1 MPVLLNH
8 LKPITSKLVSI
19 ASILLSLSTLLVCT
33 ESQSQENDLTIGIAD
48 LVVNKVYGN
57 SLSSRIK
64 NGQNILANQRIRTGR
79 NSATSIS
86 LKDDSILKIG
96 EIADVYMDNIVF
108 DRTGSSLNGSM
119 EMVTGLLR
127 FTSGKIHRMNLKIQT
142 GNLTIG
148 IRGTQFDLLANRSKT
163 EIKVTQGQVQ
173 VSKGGLKTLVSEGQ
187 IYLADENT
195 SSGFR
200 KKISKDLKQ
209 AILKLERLTSNK
221 LIRENDINNSK
232 KEKGIS
238 ANNKN
243 QNLLQIYTTKG
254 LITVRMLPSV
264 AEKHVTRIKE
274 LVTQKFYDN
283 LIFHSVRKGF
293 AVETG
298 DPTGTGSGGSG
309 EKLLAEISKTPFER
323 GTVAMKRNRNE
334 PNSGDSQFFIT
345 LRRAPHL
352 DGKYTIWGRVV
363 EGMELL
369 EQFQAGNPPSNPER
383 IINIKIAD

>member
-1 MPVLLNH
+1 LPVLLNH
-8 LKPITSKLVSI
+8 LKPIASKLASM
-19 ASILLSLSTLLVCT
+19 ASILLSLSTFLICT
-33 ESQSQENDLTIGIAD
+33 GSQAQENNLTIGIAD

-64 NGQNILANQRIRTGR
+64 NGQKILANQRIRTGR

-86 LKDDSILKIG
+86 LKDDSIIKIG
-96 EIADVYMDNIVF
+96 EIADVYMDNIIF

-187 IYLADENT
+187 VYIADENT

-200 KKISKDLKQ
+200 KKISKELKQ
-209 AILKLERLTSNK
+209 AILKLESLTGKKLTSV
-221 LIRENDINNSK
+221 NDINSSEE
-232 KEKGIS
+232 EKRIS
-238 ANNKN
+238 SNNR
-243 QNLLQIYTTKG
+243 NLLQIYTTKG

-323 GTVAMKRNRNE
+323 GTVAMKRNRND

-352 DGKYTIWGRVV
+352 DGKYTIWGKVI
-363 EGMELL
+363 EGMGLL

>member
-1 MPVLLNH
+1 MPVSLNY
-8 LKPITSKLVSI
+8 LKPIASKLASM
-19 ASILLSLSTLLVCT
+19 ASILLSLSTLLICT
-33 ESQSQENDLTIGIAD
+33 ESQSQENNLTIGIAD

-64 NGQNILANQRIRTGR
+64 NGQKILANQRIRTGR

-86 LKDDSILKIG
+86 LKDNSIIKIG
-96 EIADVYMDNIVF
+96 EIADVYMDNIIF
-108 DRTGSSLNGSM
+108 DRTESSLNGSM

-187 IYLADENT
+187 VYLADENT

-200 KKISKDLKQ
+200 KKISKELKQ
-209 AILKLERLTSNK
+209 AILKLESLTGKELTS
-221 LIRENDINNSK
+221 ENDINSSEEEK
-232 KEKGIS
+232 KVLS
-238 ANNKN
+238 NNR
-243 QNLLQIYTTKG
+243 NLLQIYTTKG
-254 LITVRMLPSV
+254 LITVRMLPSL

-309 EKLLAEISKTPFER
+309 EKLLAEISKTRFER
-323 GTVAMKRNRNE
+323 GTVAMKRNRND

-352 DGKYTIWGRVV
+352 DGKYTIWGKVI
-363 EGMELL
+363 EGMGLL
-369 EQFQAGNPPSNPER
+369 EQFQAGNPPPNPER
-383 IINIKIAD
+383 IMNIKIAD

>member
-1 MPVLLNH
+1 MPVSLNH
-8 LKPITSKLVSI
+8 LKPITSKLASI
-19 ASILLSLSTLLVCT
+19 ATILLSLSTLLVCT
-33 ESQSQENDLTIGIAD
+33 EPQSQENNLTIGIAD
-48 LVVNKVYGN
+48 LVVNKVFGN
-57 SLSSRIK
+57 SLSSRIE

-79 NSATSIS
+79 DSATSIS
-86 LKDDSILKIG
+86 LKDDSIIKIG

-195 SSGFR
+195 SSGLR
-200 KKISKDLKQ
+200 KKISKELKQ
-209 AILKLERLTSNK
+209 AILKLESLTGNK
-221 LIRENDINNSK
+221 LISKNDINNREEEK
-232 KEKGIS
+232 KIS
-238 ANNKN
+238 SNN
-243 QNLLQIYTTKG
+243 QNLLKIYTTKG
-254 LITVRMLPSV
+254 LITIRMLPSL
-264 AEKHVTRIKE
+264 AERHVTRIKE

-309 EKLLAEISKTPFER
+309 KKLLAEISKTPFER
-323 GTVAMKRNRNE
+323 GTVAMKRNRNN

-352 DGKYTIWGRVV
+352 DGKYTIWGKVIG
-363 EGMELL
+363 GMGLL
-369 EQFQAGNPPSNPER
+369 EEFQAGNPPINPER

>member
-1 MPVLLNH
+1 LPVSLNH
-8 LKPITSKLVSI
+8 LKPITSKLASI
-19 ASILLSLSTLLVCT
+19 ATILLSLSTLLVCT
-33 ESQSQENDLTIGIAD
+33 EPQSQENNLTIGIAD
-48 LVVNKVYGN
+48 LVVNKVFGN
-57 SLSSRIK
+57 SLSSRIE

-79 NSATSIS
+79 DSATSIS
-86 LKDDSILKIG
+86 LKDDSIIKIG

-195 SSGFR
+195 SSGLR
-200 KKISKDLKQ
+200 KKISKELKQ
-209 AILKLERLTSNK
+209 AILKLESLTGNK
-221 LIRENDINNSK
+221 LISKNDINNREEEK
-232 KEKGIS
+232 KIS
-238 ANNKN
+238 SNN
-243 QNLLQIYTTKG
+243 QNLLKIYTTKG
-254 LITVRMLPSV
+254 LITIRMLPSL
-264 AEKHVTRIKE
+264 AERHVTRIKE

-309 EKLLAEISKTPFER
+309 KKLLAEISKTPFER
-323 GTVAMKRNRNE
+323 GTVAMKRNRNN

-352 DGKYTIWGRVV
+352 DGKYTIWGKVIG
-363 EGMELL
+363 GMGLL
-369 EQFQAGNPPSNPER
+369 EEFQAGNPPINPER

>member
-1 MPVLLNH
+1 MPISLNH
-8 LKPITSKLVSI
+8 LKPIASKL
-19 ASILLSLSTLLVCT
+19 ASMASMLLTLSTFLICT
-33 ESQSQENDLTIGIAD
+33 GSQAQENNLTIGIAD

-64 NGQNILANQRIRTGR
+64 NGQKILANQRIRTGR

-86 LKDDSILKIG
+86 LKDDSIIKIG
-96 EIADVYMDNIVF
+96 EIADVYMDNIIF

-187 IYLADENT
+187 VYIADENT

-200 KKISKDLKQ
+200 KKISKELKQ
-209 AILKLERLTSNK
+209 AILKLESLTGKKLTSV
-221 LIRENDINNSK
+221 NDINSSEE
-232 KEKGIS
+232 EKRIS
-238 ANNKN
+238 SNNR
-243 QNLLQIYTTKG
+243 NLLQIYTTKG

-323 GTVAMKRNRNE
+323 GTVAMKRNRND

-352 DGKYTIWGRVV
+352 DGKYTIWGKVI
-363 EGMELL
+363 EGMGLL

>member
-8 LKPITSKLVSI
+8 LKPIASKLASM
-19 ASILLSLSTLLVCT
+19 ASILLSLSTFLICT
-33 ESQSQENDLTIGIAD
+33 GSQAQENNLTIGIAD

-64 NGQNILANQRIRTGR
+64 NGQKILANQRIRTGR

-86 LKDDSILKIG
+86 LKDDSIIKIG
-96 EIADVYMDNIVF
+96 EIADVYMDNIIF

-187 IYLADENT
+187 VYIADENT

-200 KKISKDLKQ
+200 KKISKELKQ
-209 AILKLERLTSNK
+209 AILKLESLTGKKLTSV
-221 LIRENDINNSK
+221 NDINSSEE
-232 KEKGIS
+232 EKRIS
-238 ANNKN
+238 SNNR
-243 QNLLQIYTTKG
+243 NLLQIYTTKG
-254 LITVRMLPSV
+254 LITVRMLPSL

-323 GTVAMKRNRNE
+323 GTVAMKRNRND

-352 DGKYTIWGRVV
+352 DGKYTIWGKVI
-363 EGMELL
+363 EGMGLL

>member
-1 MPVLLNH
+1 M
-8 LKPITSKLVSI
+8 
-19 ASILLSLSTLLVCT
+19 ASILLSLSTLLICT
-33 ESQSQENDLTIGIAD
+33 ESQSQENNLTIGIAD

-57 SLSSRIK
+57 SLTSRIK
-64 NGQNILANQRIRTGR
+64 NGQKIRANQRVRTGR

-86 LKDDSILKIG
+86 LKDNSIIKIG
-96 EIADVYMDNIVF
+96 EIADVYMDNIIF
-108 DRTGSSLNGSM
+108 DRTESSLNGSM

-127 FTSGKIHRMNLKIQT
+127 FTSGKIHKMNLKVQT

-148 IRGTQFDLLANRSKT
+148 IRGTQFDLLANHSKT

-187 IYLADENT
+187 VYLADENT

-200 KKISKDLKQ
+200 KEISKELKQ
-209 AILKLERLTSNK
+209 AILNLESLTGKKLTSESSEEERK
-221 LIRENDINNSK
+221 VSSNNR
-232 KEKGIS
+232 
-238 ANNKN
+238 
-243 QNLLQIYTTKG
+243 NLLQIYTTKG
-254 LITVRMLPSV
+254 LITVRMLPSL

-323 GTVAMKRNRNE
+323 GTVAMKRNRND

-352 DGKYTIWGRVV
+352 DGKYTIWGKVI
-363 EGMELL
+363 EGMGLL
-369 EQFQAGNPPSNPER
+369 EQFQAGNPPSNPET

>member
-1 MPVLLNH
+1 MPVSLNH
-8 LKPITSKLVSI
+8 LKPITSKLASI
-19 ASILLSLSTLLVCT
+19 ATILLSLSTLLICT
-33 ESQSQENDLTIGIAD
+33 EPQSQENNLTIGIAD
-48 LVVNKVYGN
+48 LVVNKVFGN
-57 SLSSRIK
+57 SLSSRIE

-79 NSATSIS
+79 DSATSIS
-86 LKDDSILKIG
+86 LKDDSIIKIG

-195 SSGFR
+195 SSGLR
-200 KKISKDLKQ
+200 KKISKELKQ
-209 AILKLERLTSNK
+209 AILKLESLTGNK
-221 LIRENDINNSK
+221 LISKNDINNREEEK
-232 KEKGIS
+232 KIS
-238 ANNKN
+238 SNN
-243 QNLLQIYTTKG
+243 QNLLKIYTTKG
-254 LITVRMLPSV
+254 LITIRMLPSL
-264 AEKHVTRIKE
+264 AERHVTRIKE

-309 EKLLAEISKTPFER
+309 KKLLAEISKTPFER
-323 GTVAMKRNRNE
+323 GTVAMKRNRNN

-352 DGKYTIWGRVV
+352 DGKYTIWGKVIG
-363 EGMELL
+363 GMGLL
-369 EQFQAGNPPSNPER
+369 EEFQAGNPPINPER

>member
-1 MPVLLNH
+1 M
-8 LKPITSKLVSI
+8 
-19 ASILLSLSTLLVCT
+19 ASILLSLSTFLICT
-33 ESQSQENDLTIGIAD
+33 GSQAQENNLTIGIAD

-64 NGQNILANQRIRTGR
+64 NGQKILANQRIRTGR

-86 LKDDSILKIG
+86 LKDDSIIKIG
-96 EIADVYMDNIVF
+96 EIADVYMDNIIF

-187 IYLADENT
+187 VYIADENT

-200 KKISKDLKQ
+200 KKISKELKQ
-209 AILKLERLTSNK
+209 AILKLESLTGKKLTSV
-221 LIRENDINNSK
+221 NDINSSEE
-232 KEKGIS
+232 EKRIS
-238 ANNKN
+238 SNNR
-243 QNLLQIYTTKG
+243 NLLQIYTTKG

-323 GTVAMKRNRNE
+323 GTVAMKRNRND

-352 DGKYTIWGRVV
+352 DGKYTIWGKVI
-363 EGMELL
+363 EGMGLL

>member
-1 MPVLLNH
+1 MPISLNH
-8 LKPITSKLVSI
+8 LKPIASKL
-19 ASILLSLSTLLVCT
+19 ASMASMLLTLSTFLICT
-33 ESQSQENDLTIGIAD
+33 GSQAQENNLTIGIAD

-64 NGQNILANQRIRTGR
+64 NGQKILANQRIRTGR

-86 LKDDSILKIG
+86 LKDDSIIKIG
-96 EIADVYMDNIVF
+96 EIADVYMDNIIF

-187 IYLADENT
+187 VYIADENT

-200 KKISKDLKQ
+200 KKISKELKQ
-209 AILKLERLTSNK
+209 AILKLESLTGKKLTSV
-221 LIRENDINNSK
+221 NDINSSEE
-232 KEKGIS
+232 EKRIS
-238 ANNKN
+238 SNNR
-243 QNLLQIYTTKG
+243 NLLQIYTTKG

-323 GTVAMKRNRNE
+323 GTVAMKRNRND

-352 DGKYTIWGRVV
+352 DGKYTIWGKVI
-363 EGMELL
+363 EGMGLL
-369 EQFQAGNPPSNPER
+369 EQFQAGNSPSNPER

>member
-1 MPVLLNH
+1 LPVSLNY
-8 LKPITSKLVSI
+8 LKPIASKLASM
-19 ASILLSLSTLLVCT
+19 ASILLSLSTLLICT
-33 ESQSQENDLTIGIAD
+33 ESQSQENNLTIGIAD

-64 NGQNILANQRIRTGR
+64 NGQKILTNQRIRTGR

-86 LKDDSILKIG
+86 LKDNSIIKIG
-96 EIADVYMDNIVF
+96 EIADVYMDNIIF
-108 DRTGSSLNGSM
+108 DRTESSLNGSM

-187 IYLADENT
+187 VYLADENT

-200 KKISKDLKQ
+200 KKISKELKQ
-209 AILKLERLTSNK
+209 AILKLESLTGKELTS
-221 LIRENDINNSK
+221 ENDINSSEEEK
-232 KEKGIS
+232 KVLS
-238 ANNKN
+238 NNR
-243 QNLLQIYTTKG
+243 NLLQIYTTKG
-254 LITVRMLPSV
+254 LITVRMLPSL

-309 EKLLAEISKTPFER
+309 EKLLAEISKTRFER
-323 GTVAMKRNRNE
+323 GTVAMKRNRND

-352 DGKYTIWGRVV
+352 DGKYTIWGKVI
-363 EGMELL
+363 EGMGLL
-369 EQFQAGNPPSNPER
+369 EQFQAGNPPPNPER
-383 IINIKIAD
+383 IMNIKIAD

>member
-1 MPVLLNH
+1 MPVSLNH
-8 LKPITSKLVSI
+8 LKPITSKLASI
-19 ASILLSLSTLLVCT
+19 ATILLSLSTLLVCT
-33 ESQSQENDLTIGIAD
+33 EPQSKENNLTIGIAD
-48 LVVNKVYGN
+48 LVVNKVFGN
-57 SLSSRIK
+57 SLSSRIE

-79 NSATSIS
+79 DSATSIS
-86 LKDDSILKIG
+86 LKDDSIIKIG

-195 SSGFR
+195 SSGLR
-200 KKISKDLKQ
+200 KKISKELKQ
-209 AILKLERLTSNK
+209 AILKLESLTGNK
-221 LIRENDINNSK
+221 LISKNDINNREEEK
-232 KEKGIS
+232 KIS
-238 ANNKN
+238 SNN
-243 QNLLQIYTTKG
+243 QNLLKIYTTKG
-254 LITVRMLPSV
+254 LITIRMLPSL
-264 AEKHVTRIKE
+264 AERHVTRIKE

-309 EKLLAEISKTPFER
+309 KKLLAEISKTPFER
-323 GTVAMKRNRNE
+323 GTVAMKRNRNN

-352 DGKYTIWGRVV
+352 DGKYTIWGKVIG
-363 EGMELL
+363 GMGLL
-369 EQFQAGNPPSNPER
+369 EEFQAGNPPINPER

>member
-1 MPVLLNH
+1 MPVSLNY
-8 LKPITSKLVSI
+8 LKLIASKLASM
-19 ASILLSLSTLLVCT
+19 ASILLSLSTLLICT
-33 ESQSQENDLTIGIAD
+33 ESQSQENNLTIGIAD

-57 SLSSRIK
+57 SLTSRIK
-64 NGQNILANQRIRTGR
+64 NGQKIRANQRVRTGR

-86 LKDDSILKIG
+86 LKDNSIIKIG
-96 EIADVYMDNIVF
+96 EIADVYMDNIIF
-108 DRTGSSLNGSM
+108 DRTESSLNGSM

-127 FTSGKIHRMNLKIQT
+127 FTSGKIHKMNLKVQT

-148 IRGTQFDLLANRSKT
+148 IRGTQFDLLANHSKT

-187 IYLADENT
+187 VYLADENT

-200 KKISKDLKQ
+200 KEISKELKQ
-209 AILKLERLTSNK
+209 AILKLESLTGKKLTSESSEEERK
-221 LIRENDINNSK
+221 VSSNNR
-232 KEKGIS
+232 
-238 ANNKN
+238 
-243 QNLLQIYTTKG
+243 NLLQIYTTKG
-254 LITVRMLPSV
+254 LITVRMLPSL

-323 GTVAMKRNRNE
+323 GTVAMKRNRND

-352 DGKYTIWGRVV
+352 DGKYTIWGKVI
-363 EGMELL
+363 EGMGLL
-369 EQFQAGNPPSNPER
+369 EQFQAGNPPSNPET

>member
-8 LKPITSKLVSI
+8 LKPIASKLASM
-19 ASILLSLSTLLVCT
+19 ASILLSLSTFLICT
-33 ESQSQENDLTIGIAD
+33 GSQAQENNLTIGIAD

-64 NGQNILANQRIRTGR
+64 NGQKILANQRIRTGR

-86 LKDDSILKIG
+86 LKDDSIIKIG
-96 EIADVYMDNIVF
+96 EIADVYMDNIIF

-187 IYLADENT
+187 VYIADENT

-200 KKISKDLKQ
+200 KKISKELKQ
-209 AILKLERLTSNK
+209 AILKLESLTGKKLTSV
-221 LIRENDINNSK
+221 NDINSSEE
-232 KEKGIS
+232 EKRIS
-238 ANNKN
+238 SNNR
-243 QNLLQIYTTKG
+243 NLLQIYTTKG

-323 GTVAMKRNRNE
+323 GTVAMKRNRND

-352 DGKYTIWGRVV
+352 DGKYTIWGKVI
-363 EGMELL
+363 EGMGLI
-369 EQFQAGNPPSNPER
+369 EQFQAGNPP
-383 IINIKIAD
+383 

>member
-1 MPVLLNH
+1 MPVSLNY
-8 LKPITSKLVSI
+8 LKPIASKLASM
-19 ASILLSLSTLLVCT
+19 ASILLSLSTLLICT
-33 ESQSQENDLTIGIAD
+33 ESQSQENNLTIGIAD

-64 NGQNILANQRIRTGR
+64 NGQKILTNQRIRTGR

-86 LKDDSILKIG
+86 LKDNSIIKIG
-96 EIADVYMDNIVF
+96 EIADVYMDNIIF
-108 DRTGSSLNGSM
+108 DRTESSLNGSM

-187 IYLADENT
+187 VYLADENT

-200 KKISKDLKQ
+200 KKISKELKQ
-209 AILKLERLTSNK
+209 AILKLESLTGKKLTS
-221 LIRENDINNSK
+221 ENDINSSEEEK
-232 KEKGIS
+232 KVLS
-238 ANNKN
+238 NNR
-243 QNLLQIYTTKG
+243 NLLQIYTTKG
-254 LITVRMLPSV
+254 LITVRMLPSL

-309 EKLLAEISKTPFER
+309 EKLLAEISKTRFER
-323 GTVAMKRNRNE
+323 GTVAMKRNRND

-352 DGKYTIWGRVV
+352 DGKYTIWGKVI
-363 EGMELL
+363 EGMGLL
-369 EQFQAGNPPSNPER
+369 EQFQAGNPPPNPER
-383 IINIKIAD
+383 IMNIKIAD

>member
-1 MPVLLNH
+1 MPVSLNY
-8 LKPITSKLVSI
+8 LKPIASKLASM
-19 ASILLSLSTLLVCT
+19 ASILLSLSTLLICT
-33 ESQSQENDLTIGIAD
+33 ESQSQENNLTIGIAD

-64 NGQNILANQRIRTGR
+64 NGQKILTNQRIRTGR

-86 LKDDSILKIG
+86 LKDNSIIKIG
-96 EIADVYMDNIVF
+96 EIADVYMDNIIF
-108 DRTGSSLNGSM
+108 DRTESSLNGSM

-187 IYLADENT
+187 VYLADENT

-200 KKISKDLKQ
+200 KKISKELKQ
-209 AILKLERLTSNK
+209 AILKLESLTGKELTS
-221 LIRENDINNSK
+221 ENDINSSEEEK
-232 KEKGIS
+232 KVLS
-238 ANNKN
+238 NNR
-243 QNLLQIYTTKG
+243 NLLQIYTTKG
-254 LITVRMLPSV
+254 LITVRMLPSL

-309 EKLLAEISKTPFER
+309 EKLLAEISKTRFER
-323 GTVAMKRNRNE
+323 GTVAMKRNRND

-352 DGKYTIWGRVV
+352 DGKYTIWGKVI
-363 EGMELL
+363 EGMGLL
-369 EQFQAGNPPSNPER
+369 EQFQAGNPPPNPER
-383 IINIKIAD
+383 IMNIKIAD

>member
-8 LKPITSKLVSI
+8 LKPIASKLASM
-19 ASILLSLSTLLVCT
+19 ASILLSLSTFLICT
-33 ESQSQENDLTIGIAD
+33 GSQAQENNLTIGIAD

-64 NGQNILANQRIRTGR
+64 NGQKILANQRIRTGR

-86 LKDDSILKIG
+86 LKDDSIIKIG
-96 EIADVYMDNIVF
+96 EIADVYMDNIIF

-187 IYLADENT
+187 VYIADENT

-200 KKISKDLKQ
+200 KKISKELKQ
-209 AILKLERLTSNK
+209 AILKLESLTGKKLTSV
-221 LIRENDINNSK
+221 NDINSSEE
-232 KEKGIS
+232 EKRIS
-238 ANNKN
+238 SNNR
-243 QNLLQIYTTKG
+243 NLLQIYTTKG

-323 GTVAMKRNRNE
+323 GTVAMKRNRND

-352 DGKYTIWGRVV
+352 DGKYTIWGKVI
-363 EGMELL
+363 EGMGLL

>member
-1 MPVLLNH
+1 
-8 LKPITSKLVSI
+8 
-19 ASILLSLSTLLVCT
+19 
-33 ESQSQENDLTIGIAD
+33 
-48 LVVNKVYGN
+48 
-57 SLSSRIK
+57 
-64 NGQNILANQRIRTGR
+64 
-79 NSATSIS
+79 
-86 LKDDSILKIG
+86 
-96 EIADVYMDNIVF
+96 MDNIVF

-119 EMVTGLLR
+119 EMVSGLLR
-127 FTSGKIHRMNLKIQT
+127 FTSGKIHRINLKIQT

-187 IYLADENT
+187 VYLADENT
-195 SSGFR
+195 KSGFR
-200 KKISKDLKQ
+200 KKISKELKQ
-209 AILKLERLTSNK
+209 AILKLESLTGNK
-221 LIRENDINNSK
+221 LISENDINNREEEK
-232 KEKGIS
+232 KIS
-238 ANNKN
+238 SNN

-254 LITVRMLPSV
+254 LITVKMLPSV
-264 AEKHVTRIKE
+264 AERHVTRIKE

-323 GTVAMKRNRNE
+323 GTVAMKRNRND

-352 DGKYTIWGRVV
+352 DGKYTIWGKVI
-363 EGMELL
+363 EGMGLL

>member
-1 MPVLLNH
+1 LPVLLNH
-8 LKPITSKLVSI
+8 LKPIASKL
-19 ASILLSLSTLLVCT
+19 ASMASMLLTLSTFLICT
-33 ESQSQENDLTIGIAD
+33 GSQAQENNLTIGIAD

-64 NGQNILANQRIRTGR
+64 NGQKILANQRIRTGR

-86 LKDDSILKIG
+86 LKDDSIIKIG
-96 EIADVYMDNIVF
+96 EIADVYMDNIIF

-163 EIKVTQGQVQ
+163 EIQVTQGQVQ

-187 IYLADENT
+187 VYIADENT

-200 KKISKDLKQ
+200 KKISKELKQ
-209 AILKLERLTSNK
+209 AILKLESLTGKKLTSV
-221 LIRENDINNSK
+221 NDINSSEE
-232 KEKGIS
+232 EKRIS
-238 ANNKN
+238 SNNR
-243 QNLLQIYTTKG
+243 NLLQIYTTKG

-323 GTVAMKRNRNE
+323 GTVAMKRNRND

-352 DGKYTIWGRVV
+352 DGKYTIWGKVI
-363 EGMELL
+363 EGMGLL

>member
-1 MPVLLNH
+1 MPISLNH
-8 LKPITSKLVSI
+8 LKPIASKLASM
-19 ASILLSLSTLLVCT
+19 ASILLSISTFLICT
-33 ESQSQENDLTIGIAD
+33 GSQAQENNLTIGIAD

-64 NGQNILANQRIRTGR
+64 NGQKILANQRIRTGR

-86 LKDDSILKIG
+86 LKDDSIIKIG
-96 EIADVYMDNIVF
+96 EIADVYMDNIIF

-163 EIKVTQGQVQ
+163 EIQVTQGQVQ

-187 IYLADENT
+187 VYLADENT

-200 KKISKDLKQ
+200 KKISKELKQ
-209 AILKLERLTSNK
+209 AILKLESLTGKKLTSV
-221 LIRENDINNSK
+221 NDINSSEE
-232 KEKGIS
+232 EKRIS
-238 ANNKN
+238 SNNR
-243 QNLLQIYTTKG
+243 NLLQIYTTKG

-323 GTVAMKRNRNE
+323 GTVAMKRNRND

-352 DGKYTIWGRVV
+352 DGKYTIWGKVI
-363 EGMELL
+363 EGMGLL

>member
-1 MPVLLNH
+1 MPVSLNY
-8 LKPITSKLVSI
+8 LKLIASKLASM
-19 ASILLSLSTLLVCT
+19 ASILLSLSTLLICT
-33 ESQSQENDLTIGIAD
+33 ESQSQENNLTIGIAD

-57 SLSSRIK
+57 SLTSRIK
-64 NGQNILANQRIRTGR
+64 NGQKIRANQRVRTGR

-86 LKDDSILKIG
+86 LKDNSIIKIG
-96 EIADVYMDNIVF
+96 EIADVYMDNIIF

-127 FTSGKIHRMNLKIQT
+127 FTSGKIHKMNLKVQT

-148 IRGTQFDLLANRSKT
+148 IRGTQFDLLANHSKT

-187 IYLADENT
+187 VYLADENT

-200 KKISKDLKQ
+200 KEISKELKQ
-209 AILKLERLTSNK
+209 AILKLESLTGKKLTSESSEEEK
-221 LIRENDINNSK
+221 KGPSNNR
-232 KEKGIS
+232 
-238 ANNKN
+238 
-243 QNLLQIYTTKG
+243 NLLQIYTTKG
-254 LITVRMLPSV
+254 LITVRMLPSL

-323 GTVAMKRNRNE
+323 GTVAMKRNRND

-352 DGKYTIWGRVV
+352 DGKYTIWGKVI
-363 EGMELL
+363 EGMGLL

>member
-8 LKPITSKLVSI
+8 LKPIASKLASM
-19 ASILLSLSTLLVCT
+19 ASILLSLSTFLICT
-33 ESQSQENDLTIGIAD
+33 GSQAQENNLTIGIAD

-64 NGQNILANQRIRTGR
+64 NGQKILANQRIRTGR

-86 LKDDSILKIG
+86 LKDDSIIKIG
-96 EIADVYMDNIVF
+96 EIADVYMDNIIF

-187 IYLADENT
+187 VYIADENT

-200 KKISKDLKQ
+200 KKISKELKQ
-209 AILKLERLTSNK
+209 AILKLESLTGKKLTSV
-221 LIRENDINNSK
+221 NDINSSEE
-232 KEKGIS
+232 EKRIS
-238 ANNKN
+238 SNNR
-243 QNLLQIYTTKG
+243 NLLQIYTTKG
-254 LITVRMLPSV
+254 LITVIMLPSV

-323 GTVAMKRNRNE
+323 GTVAMKRNRND

-352 DGKYTIWGRVV
+352 DGKYTIWGKVI
-363 EGMELL
+363 EGMGLL

>member
-1 MPVLLNH
+1 LPVSLNH
-8 LKPITSKLVSI
+8 LKPITSKLASI
-19 ASILLSLSTLLVCT
+19 ATILLSLSTLLVCT
-33 ESQSQENDLTIGIAD
+33 EPQSKENNLTIGIAD
-48 LVVNKVYGN
+48 LVVNKVFGN
-57 SLSSRIK
+57 SLSSRIE

-79 NSATSIS
+79 DSATSIS
-86 LKDDSILKIG
+86 LKDDSIIKIG

-195 SSGFR
+195 SSGLR
-200 KKISKDLKQ
+200 KKISKELKQ
-209 AILKLERLTSNK
+209 AILKLESLTGNK
-221 LIRENDINNSK
+221 LISKNDINNREEEK
-232 KEKGIS
+232 KIS
-238 ANNKN
+238 SNN
-243 QNLLQIYTTKG
+243 QNLLKIYTTKG
-254 LITVRMLPSV
+254 LITIRMLPSL
-264 AEKHVTRIKE
+264 AERHVTRIKE

-309 EKLLAEISKTPFER
+309 KKLLAEISKTPFER
-323 GTVAMKRNRNE
+323 GTVAMKRNRNN

-352 DGKYTIWGRVV
+352 DGKYTIWGKVIG
-363 EGMELL
+363 GMGLL
-369 EQFQAGNPPSNPER
+369 EEFQAGNPPINPER

>member
-1 MPVLLNH
+1 MPISLNH
-8 LKPITSKLVSI
+8 LKPIASKL
-19 ASILLSLSTLLVCT
+19 ASMASMLLTLSTFLICT
-33 ESQSQENDLTIGIAD
+33 GSQAQENNLTIGIAD

-64 NGQNILANQRIRTGR
+64 NGQKILANQRIRTGR

-86 LKDDSILKIG
+86 LKDDSIIKIG
-96 EIADVYMDNIVF
+96 EIADVYMDNIIF

-187 IYLADENT
+187 VYLADENT

-200 KKISKDLKQ
+200 KKISKELKQ
-209 AILKLERLTSNK
+209 AILKLESLTGKELTS
-221 LIRENDINNSK
+221 ENDINSSEEEK
-232 KEKGIS
+232 KVLS
-238 ANNKN
+238 NNR
-243 QNLLQIYTTKG
+243 NLLQIYTTKG
-254 LITVRMLPSV
+254 LITVRMLPSL

-309 EKLLAEISKTPFER
+309 EKLLAEISKTRFER
-323 GTVAMKRNRNE
+323 GTVAMKRNRND

-352 DGKYTIWGRVV
+352 DGKYTIWGKVI
-363 EGMELL
+363 EGMGLL
-369 EQFQAGNPPSNPER
+369 EQFQAGNPPPNPER
-383 IINIKIAD
+383 IMNIKIAD

>member
-1 MPVLLNH
+1 MPVSLNY
-8 LKPITSKLVSI
+8 LKPITSKLASM
-19 ASILLSLSTLLVCT
+19 ASILLSLSTLLICT
-33 ESQSQENDLTIGIAD
+33 ESQSQENNLTIGIAD

-64 NGQNILANQRIRTGR
+64 NGQKILANQRIRTGR

-86 LKDDSILKIG
+86 LKDNSIIKIG
-96 EIADVYMDNIVF
+96 EIADVYMDNIIF
-108 DRTGSSLNGSM
+108 DRTESSLNGSM

-148 IRGTQFDLLANRSKT
+148 IRGTQFDLLANRNKT

-187 IYLADENT
+187 VYLADENT

-200 KKISKDLKQ
+200 KKISKELKQ
-209 AILKLERLTSNK
+209 AILKLESLTGKELTS
-221 LIRENDINNSK
+221 ENDINSSEEEK
-232 KEKGIS
+232 KVLS
-238 ANNKN
+238 NNR
-243 QNLLQIYTTKG
+243 NLLQIYTTKG
-254 LITVRMLPSV
+254 LITVRMLPSL

-309 EKLLAEISKTPFER
+309 EKLLAEISKTRFER
-323 GTVAMKRNRNE
+323 GTVAMKRNRND

-352 DGKYTIWGRVV
+352 DGKYTIWGKVI
-363 EGMELL
+363 EGMGLL
-369 EQFQAGNPPSNPER
+369 EQFQAGNPPPNPER
-383 IINIKIAD
+383 IMNIKIAD

>member
-1 MPVLLNH
+1 LPVSLDH
-8 LKPITSKLVSI
+8 LKPITSKLASI
-19 ASILLSLSTLLVCT
+19 ASILLSLSTLLVST
-33 ESQSQENDLTIGIAD
+33 ESQSQENNLTIGIAD

-86 LKDDSILKIG
+86 LKDDSIIKIG
-96 EIADVYMDNIVF
+96 EIADLYMDNVVF

-119 EMVTGLLR
+119 EMVSGLLR

-187 IYLADENT
+187 VYLADENT
-195 SSGFR
+195 KSGFR
-200 KKISKDLKQ
+200 KKISKELKQ
-209 AILKLERLTSNK
+209 AILKLESLTGNK
-221 LIRENDINNSK
+221 LISENDINNREEEK
-232 KEKGIS
+232 KIS
-238 ANNKN
+238 SNN

-254 LITVRMLPSV
+254 LITVKMLPSV
-264 AEKHVTRIKE
+264 AERHVTRIKE

-309 EKLLAEISKTPFER
+309 EKLLAEFSETPFER
-323 GTVAMKRNRNE
+323 GTVAMKRNRND

-352 DGKYTIWGRVV
+352 DGKYTIWGKVI
-363 EGMELL
+363 EGMGLL
-369 EQFQAGNPPSNPER
+369 ELFQAGNPPSNPER
-383 IINIKIAD
+383 IINIKIAN

>member
-1 MPVLLNH
+1 MPVSLNY
-8 LKPITSKLVSI
+8 LKLIASKLASM
-19 ASILLSLSTLLVCT
+19 ASILLSLSTLLICT
-33 ESQSQENDLTIGIAD
+33 ESQSQENNLTIGIAD

-57 SLSSRIK
+57 SLTSRIK
-64 NGQNILANQRIRTGR
+64 NGQKIRANQRIRTGR

-86 LKDDSILKIG
+86 LKDNSIIKIG
-96 EIADVYMDNIVF
+96 EIADVYMDNIIF

-127 FTSGKIHRMNLKIQT
+127 FTSGKIHKMNLKVQT

-148 IRGTQFDLLANRSKT
+148 IRGTQFDLLANHSKT

-187 IYLADENT
+187 VYLADENT

-200 KKISKDLKQ
+200 KEISKELKQ
-209 AILKLERLTSNK
+209 AILKLESLTGKKLTSESSDEERK
-221 LIRENDINNSK
+221 VSSNNR
-232 KEKGIS
+232 
-238 ANNKN
+238 
-243 QNLLQIYTTKG
+243 NLLQIYTTKG
-254 LITVRMLPSV
+254 LITVRMLPSL

-323 GTVAMKRNRNE
+323 GTVAMKRNRND

-352 DGKYTIWGRVV
+352 DGKYTIWGKVI
-363 EGMELL
+363 EGMGLL
-369 EQFQAGNPPSNPER
+369 GQFQAGNPPSNPER

>member
-8 LKPITSKLVSI
+8 LKPIASKLASM
-19 ASILLSLSTLLVCT
+19 ASILLSLSTFLICT
-33 ESQSQENDLTIGIAD
+33 GSQAQENNLTIGIAD

-64 NGQNILANQRIRTGR
+64 NGQKILANQRIRTGR

-86 LKDDSILKIG
+86 LKDDSIIKIG
-96 EIADVYMDNIVF
+96 EIADVYMDNIIF

-148 IRGTQFDLLANRSKT
+148 IRGTQFDLLANHSKT

-187 IYLADENT
+187 VYLADENT

-200 KKISKDLKQ
+200 KKISKELKQ
-209 AILKLERLTSNK
+209 AILKLESLTGKKLTSV
-221 LIRENDINNSK
+221 NDINSSEE
-232 KEKGIS
+232 EKRIS
-238 ANNKN
+238 SNNR
-243 QNLLQIYTTKG
+243 NLLQIYTTKG
-254 LITVRMLPSV
+254 LITVRMLPSL

-274 LVTQKFYDN
+274 LVTRKFYDN

-323 GTVAMKRNRNE
+323 GTVAMKRNRND

-352 DGKYTIWGRVV
+352 DGKYTIWGKVI
-363 EGMELL
+363 EGMGLL

>member
-1 MPVLLNH
+1 MPVSLNH
-8 LKPITSKLVSI
+8 LKPITSKLASI
-19 ASILLSLSTLLVCT
+19 ATILLSLSTLLVCT
-33 ESQSQENDLTIGIAD
+33 ESQSQENNLTIGIAD
-48 LVVNKVYGN
+48 LVVNKVFGN
-57 SLSSRIK
+57 SLSSRIE

-79 NSATSIS
+79 DSATSIS
-86 LKDDSILKIG
+86 LKDDSIIKIG

-148 IRGTQFDLLANRSKT
+148 IRGTQFDLLANHSKT

-195 SSGFR
+195 SSGLR
-200 KKISKDLKQ
+200 KKISKELKQ
-209 AILKLERLTSNK
+209 AILKLESLTGNK
-221 LIRENDINNSK
+221 LISKNDINNREEEK
-232 KEKGIS
+232 KIS
-238 ANNKN
+238 SNN
-243 QNLLQIYTTKG
+243 QNLLKIYTTKG
-254 LITVRMLPSV
+254 LITIRMLPSL
-264 AEKHVTRIKE
+264 AERHVTRIKE

-309 EKLLAEISKTPFER
+309 KKLLAEISKTPFER
-323 GTVAMKRNRNE
+323 GTVAMKRNRNN

-352 DGKYTIWGRVV
+352 DGKYTIWGKVIG
-363 EGMELL
+363 GMGLL
-369 EQFQAGNPPSNPER
+369 EEFQAGNPPINPER

>member
-1 MPVLLNH
+1 MPISLNH
-8 LKPITSKLVSI
+8 LKPIASKL
-19 ASILLSLSTLLVCT
+19 ASMASMLLSLSTFLICT
-33 ESQSQENDLTIGIAD
+33 ESQSQENNLTIGIAD

-64 NGQNILANQRIRTGR
+64 NGQKILANQRIRTGR

-86 LKDDSILKIG
+86 LKDNSIIKIG
-96 EIADVYMDNIVF
+96 EIADVYMDNIIF

-187 IYLADENT
+187 VYIADENT

-200 KKISKDLKQ
+200 KKISKELKQ
-209 AILKLERLTSNK
+209 AILKLESLTGKKLTSV
-221 LIRENDINNSK
+221 NDINSSEE
-232 KEKGIS
+232 EKRIS
-238 ANNKN
+238 SNNR
-243 QNLLQIYTTKG
+243 NLLQIYTTKG

-323 GTVAMKRNRNE
+323 GTVAMKRNRND

-352 DGKYTIWGRVV
+352 DGKYTIWGKVI
-363 EGMELL
+363 EGMGLL
-369 EQFQAGNPPSNPER
+369 EQFQAGNPPPNPER

>member
-1 MPVLLNH
+1 MPVSLNY
-8 LKPITSKLVSI
+8 LKLIASKLASM
-19 ASILLSLSTLLVCT
+19 ASILLSLSTLLICT
-33 ESQSQENDLTIGIAD
+33 ESQSQENNLTIGIAD

-57 SLSSRIK
+57 SLTSRIK
-64 NGQNILANQRIRTGR
+64 NGQKIRANQRIRTGR

-86 LKDDSILKIG
+86 LKDNSIIKIG
-96 EIADVYMDNIVF
+96 EIADVYMDNIIF

-127 FTSGKIHRMNLKIQT
+127 FTSGKIHKINLKVQT

-148 IRGTQFDLLANRSKT
+148 IRGTQFDLLANHSKT

-187 IYLADENT
+187 VYLADENT

-200 KKISKDLKQ
+200 KEISKELKQ
-209 AILKLERLTSNK
+209 AILKLESLTGKKLTSESSDEERK
-221 LIRENDINNSK
+221 VSSNNR
-232 KEKGIS
+232 
-238 ANNKN
+238 
-243 QNLLQIYTTKG
+243 NLLQIYTTKG
-254 LITVRMLPSV
+254 LITVRMLPSL

-309 EKLLAEISKTPFER
+309 EKLLAEISKTRFER
-323 GTVAMKRNRNE
+323 GTVAMKRNRND

-352 DGKYTIWGRVV
+352 DGKYTIWGKVI
-363 EGMELL
+363 EGMGLL
-369 EQFQAGNPPSNPER
+369 GQFQAGNPPSNPER